1 MFTIIARSIITII
14 PVMSIIIIVNL
25 LISGLLFPI
34 IILSIIRKFR
44 CLSTTTGAQ
53 AA

>member
-1 MFTIIARSIITII
+1 
-14 PVMSIIIIVNL
+14 VMSIIIIVNL
-25 LISGLLFPI
+25 LLSSLQIPI

-44 CLSTTTGAQ
+44 CLSTTTGTQ